1 MHLLSITNV
10 DYGMMSILFALILIT
25 AYCFRRKNRTSN
37 DFLLAQTH
45 YLNPVVIFSAL
56 GGLGLVEFIVASS
69 YGAFGGLT
77 AIYLAL
83 PTVIVLSV
91 IFDYRAKIAAPLRN
105 VLNDDKPLLKTQ
117 VFLAC
122 YSLVMLLAAGIA
134 ISVMVGMLYS
144 LLGWQFG
151 NSTLSLMGIVLVFIL
166 LGGVVGVFYNQA
178 IVNVVMVITLIV
190 VLFIANHNL
199 PTNLVS
205 SLQTVA
211 SENSLAKDSFINI
224 SHFSMTQLWLVI
236 VAIAGLLILNPLWW
250 SKAQKLGQ
258 RKAGWGRVIQWAILA
273 LMILLGIFALATPG
287 KQPVLHGQKVMT
299 QQTRLADG
307 SLGFVVKVVP
317 SDGKINQLGIIPK
330 QMNDENELAAT
341 GSSGNPNDFISAGMV
356 MTGTALSLAFVS
368 LYVIMSLFIKTM
380 SESIA
385 FITQALIKG
394 FYAPYFNKSG
404 DDLENLWAAR
414 VFIFALS
421 VVMIAV
427 GLVLYKFYDLY
438 FALSL
443 LLVLAFPLALNFLGL
458 SKTWLVDVINYLSLV
473 VIWALVGLPNVPS
486 LLPLIQFPSLAA
498 FVVYLTGGSFLF
510 YGLSWLILTAWR
522 R

>member
-1 MHLLSITNV
+1 
-10 DYGMMSILFALILIT
+10 
-25 AYCFRRKNRTSN
+25 
-37 DFLLAQTH
+37 
-45 YLNPVVIFSAL
+45 
-56 GGLGLVEFIVASS
+56 
-69 YGAFGGLT
+69 
-77 AIYLAL
+77 
-83 PTVIVLSV
+83 
-91 IFDYRAKIAAPLRN
+91 
-105 VLNDDKPLLKTQ
+105 
-117 VFLAC
+117 
-122 YSLVMLLAAGIA
+122 
-134 ISVMVGMLYS
+134 
-144 LLGWQFG
+144 
-151 NSTLSLMGIVLVFIL
+151 MGIVLVFIL
-166 LGGVVGVFYNQA
+166 LGGVVGVFYNHA
-178 IVNVVMVITLIV
+178 LVNVVMVITLIV

-199 PTNLVS
+199 PTDLMN

-211 SENSLAKDSFINI
+211 TENSLAKDSFITI
-224 SHFSMTQLWLVI
+224 SHFSVTQLWLVI
-236 VAIAGLLILNPLWW
+236 VAVAGLLILNPLWW
-250 SKAQKLGQ
+250 SKVQKLGQ
-258 RKAGWGRVIQWAILA
+258 GKASLGRVIQWAILV
-273 LMILLGIFALATPG
+273 LMILLGIFALATPS

-368 LYVIMSLFIKTM
+368 LYIIMSLFIKTM

-458 SKTWLVDVINYLSLV
+458 SRTWLVDLINYLSLV

-486 LLPLIQFPSLAA
+486 LWSLIQFPSLAA
-498 FVVYLTGGSFLF
+498 FVVYLTSGSFLF
-510 YGLSWLILTAWR
+510 YSLSWIILKACR
-522 R
+522 H

>member
-1 MHLLSITNV
+1 
-10 DYGMMSILFALILIT
+10 
-25 AYCFRRKNRTSN
+25 
-37 DFLLAQTH
+37 
-45 YLNPVVIFSAL
+45 
-56 GGLGLVEFIVASS
+56 
-69 YGAFGGLT
+69 
-77 AIYLAL
+77 
-83 PTVIVLSV
+83 
-91 IFDYRAKIAAPLRN
+91 
-105 VLNDDKPLLKTQ
+105 
-117 VFLAC
+117 
-122 YSLVMLLAAGIA
+122 
-134 ISVMVGMLYS
+134 
-144 LLGWQFG
+144 
-151 NSTLSLMGIVLVFIL
+151 
-166 LGGVVGVFYNQA
+166 
-178 IVNVVMVITLIV
+178 
-190 VLFIANHNL
+190 
-199 PTNLVS
+199 
-205 SLQTVA
+205 
-211 SENSLAKDSFINI
+211 
-224 SHFSMTQLWLVI
+224 
-236 VAIAGLLILNPLWW
+236 
-250 SKAQKLGQ
+250 
-258 RKAGWGRVIQWAILA
+258 
-273 LMILLGIFALATPG
+273 
-287 KQPVLHGQKVMT
+287 
-299 QQTRLADG
+299 
-307 SLGFVVKVVP
+307 
-317 SDGKINQLGIIPK
+317 
-330 QMNDENELAAT
+330 
-341 GSSGNPNDFISAGMV
+341 

-421 VVMIAV
+421 IVMIAV